1 MRGCSAR
8 GAEQDCKYGYLSRP
22 LYREMPYRSDGD
34 HLEDRLCGD
43 INQKASKG
51 VLRPS

>member
-22 LYREMPYRSDGD
+22 LYREMPFRSDGD
-34 HLEDRLCGD
+34 EGRTGHVET
-43 INQKASKG
+43 
-51 VLRPS
+51 